1 MVRRITEV
9 EREVAEV
16 SRSSL
21 VSANRDLIRV
31 LMEQPYARTRDVIAS
46 RGVSR
51 PTATKWLKQLAAD
64 GVLQE
69 LRVGREVLYINLR
82 MMEVLSLDP
91 PTARVAAFGVGGVVG
106 VALGVWE
113 GCRSARLFHCRSL
126 VARFLLESQVAVAGL
141 VKTAS

>member
-82 MMEVLSLDP
+82 MMEVLRRP
-91 PTARVAAFGVGGVVG
+91 
-106 VALGVWE
+106 
-113 GCRSARLFHCRSL
+113 
-126 VARFLLESQVAVAGL
+126 
-141 VKTAS
+141 